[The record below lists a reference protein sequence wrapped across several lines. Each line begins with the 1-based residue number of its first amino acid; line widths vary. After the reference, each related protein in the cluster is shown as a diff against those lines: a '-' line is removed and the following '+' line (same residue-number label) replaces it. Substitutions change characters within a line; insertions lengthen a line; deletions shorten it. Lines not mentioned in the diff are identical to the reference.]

1 MPDKTGFFVFFQMVL
16 YHRAIE
22 TVCDRLNSEMKI
34 GSIILPV
41 LLLILCQLGYG
52 QSKVQQKLPE
62 KTRILFLLD
71 ASGSM
76 LEQWERPNQTR
87 WSVAK
92 SILTKLVDSL
102 RQNTKLDL
110 GLRVYGH
117 RSPQEIKNCKDTW
130 LEVPFKAKNH
140 TLIIDKLQE
149 IKPKGVTPITY
160 SLEQAGND
168 FPAGPGY
175 RNIVILITD
184 GIESCGGDL
193 CAMSKALQQKGV
205 FLRPYIIGLGLR
217 SEKTLECAG
226 KYIDADTPGKFFDVL
241 NESIEST
248 FAKTTVS
255 VELLDGSS
263 RPTETNVN
271 ITFANSLT
279 GIPMYDFVHY
289 LDRGGRPDSVQIDPV
304 IDYDIV
310 VNTVPPVTKRAVAIS
325 IGKHNV
331 IRIDAAQGN
340 LFVQQEGRK
349 DHNLQ
354 SLIHVSGKA
363 EIINTQQS
371 NQSIRYLAGKYTVE
385 TLTLPRRTFEV
396 EILPNKTN
404 NILLPSPGVVNFN
417 TTATGYGSL
426 YEVKADG
433 TQEWVCNLNELK
445 AQFSLNLLP
454 GQYKVVFRVKHTT
467 GSKYTGYKKF
477 TLKSGETLAVNVFN

>member
-1 MPDKTGFFVFFQMVL
+1 MKLDLSICKKTSF
-16 YHRAIE
+16 
-22 TVCDRLNSEMKI
+22 
-34 GSIILPV
+34 IIS
-41 LLLILCQLGYG
+41 LILASHLAFCQT
-52 QSKVQQKLPE
+52 KVQQKIPE

-102 RQNTKLDL
+102 RLNNKLEL

-140 TLIIDKLQE
+140 SLIIDKLGE

-160 SLEQAGND
+160 SLEQAAGD

-193 CAMSKALQQKGV
+193 CATSRALQKKGV

-226 KYIDADTPGKFFDVL
+226 KYIDADTPGKFYDVL
-241 NESIEST
+241 NESIESS

-255 VELLDGSS
+255 VELLDGNNK
-263 RPTETNVN
+263 PTETNVN
-271 ITFANSLT
+271 ITFVNAVT
-279 GIPMYDFVHY
+279 GAPMYDFVHY
-289 LDRGGRPDSVQIDPV
+289 LDRMGRSDTVQIDPV
-304 IDYDIV
+304 VDYDLI
-310 VNTVPPVTKRAVAIS
+310 VNTIPAVVKRNVSIL
-325 IGKHNV
+325 IGKHNT
-331 IRIDAAQGN
+331 IAIPAPQGN
-340 LFVQQEGRK
+340 LIVQQEGRR
-349 DHNLQ
+349 DNNLQ
-354 SLIHVSGKA
+354 SIIRIKG
-363 EIINTQQS
+363 ETQIINTQQS
-371 NQSIRYLAGKYTVE
+371 NLTFRYLAGKYEVE
-385 TLTLPRRTFEV
+385 TLTLPRRTFDV
-396 EILPNKTN
+396 DIQPNKSKTL
-404 NILLPSPGVVNFN
+404 LLPAPGVVNFN
-417 TTATGYGSL
+417 TIATGFGSL
-426 YEVKADG
+426 YELKEDG

-445 AQFSLNLLP
+445 SQFSLNLQP
-454 GQYKVVFRVKHTT
+454 GQYKIVFRVKQTT
-467 GSKYTGYKKF
+467 GSKYTGFKKF
-477 TLKSGETLAVNVFN
+477 TIRSGTTITVNPFN

>member
-1 MPDKTGFFVFFQMVL
+1 MKVNL
-16 YHRAIE
+16 LIRKRAW
-22 TVCDRLNSEMKI
+22 L
-34 GSIILPV
+34 IILS
-41 LLLILCQLGYG
+41 LILVSHVVRSQT
-52 QSKVQQKLPE
+52 KVQQKIPE

-102 RQNTKLDL
+102 RLNGKLEL

-140 TLIIDKLQE
+140 SLIIDKLGE

-160 SLEQAGND
+160 SLEQAAGD

-193 CAMSKALQQKGV
+193 CATSRALQKKGV

-217 SEKTLECAG
+217 KEKTLECAG
-226 KYIDADTPGKFFDVL
+226 KYIDADTPGKFYDVL
-241 NESIEST
+241 NESIESS

-255 VELLDGSS
+255 VELLDGGNK
-263 RPTETNVN
+263 PTETNVN
-271 ITFANSLT
+271 ITFVNSAT
-279 GIPMYDFVHY
+279 GEPMYDFVHY
-289 LDRGGRPDSVQIDPV
+289 LDRIGRPDTVQIDPV
-304 IDYDIV
+304 VDYDII
-310 VNTVPPVTKRAVAIS
+310 VNTIPAVVKKNVTIL
-325 IGKHNV
+325 IGKHNT
-331 IRIDAAQGN
+331 ITIPAPQGN
-340 LFVQQEGRK
+340 LIVQQEGRR
-349 DHNLQ
+349 DNNLQ
-354 SLIHVSGKA
+354 SIIRIKG
-363 EIINTQQS
+363 ETGIINTQQS
-371 NQSIRYLAGKYTVE
+371 NLPFRYLSGKYEIE

-396 EILPNKTN
+396 EIQPNKSKTV
-404 NILLPSPGVVNFN
+404 LLPSPGVANFN
-417 TTATGYGSL
+417 TIATGFGSL
-426 YEVKADG
+426 YELKDDG

-445 AQFSLNLLP
+445 SQFSLNLQP
-454 GQYKVVFRVKHTT
+454 GQYKIVFRVKQTA
-467 GSKYTGYKKF
+467 GSKYTGFKKF
-477 TLKSGETLAVNVFN
+477 TIRSGTTVTVNPFN